1 MMNFQELSG
10 YGLAFLMAIGN
21 AVQWFFNRKRAS
33 LETQGQFLDNQAQT
47 IANLEKQ
54 LTLIQDLQTASNK
67 TYEEALA
74 MKDLQIKRLTEQ
86 VETQQKQIV
95 QLTDQISKMEKILN
109 TLFHEGCKNLNCSK
123 RKGYSVTDINTI
135 VDGLV

>member
-1 MMNFQELSG
+1 MVL
-10 YGLAFLMAIGN
+10 LLMAIGN

>member
-95 QLTDQISKMEKILN
+95 QLTNQITKMEKILN

>member
-1 MMNFQELSG
+1 MNFQELSG

-109 TLFHEGCKNLNCSK
+109 TLFHEGCKDLNCSK